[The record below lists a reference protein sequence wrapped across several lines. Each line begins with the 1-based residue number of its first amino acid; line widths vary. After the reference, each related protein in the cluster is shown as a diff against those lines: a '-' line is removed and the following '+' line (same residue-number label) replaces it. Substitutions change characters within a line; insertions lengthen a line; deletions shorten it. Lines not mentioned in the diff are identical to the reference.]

1 MRLLKADGSIQKV
14 ADNAVESGVVLHAD
28 SMVNIDEWRQ
38 SLTDADVVVVNFT
51 SVADGRGFSVVAE
64 LREYD
69 RYTGQV
75 YASGSTN
82 PEQLTLAF
90 QCGCDGVFVDD
101 ESWLRYGE
109 QAWKAA
115 LNPDVRHSYLRYRWH
130 AVASIWEQRQPVSE
144 NNH

>member
-1 MRLLKADGSIQKV
+1 MRLLKADGTIHKV
-14 ADNAVESGVVLHAD
+14 GANAAESGVVLNAD
-28 SMVNIDEWRQ
+28 SMVNSDEWRQ
-38 SLTDADVVVVNFT
+38 SLVSTDVAVVNFA

-64 LREYD
+64 LRED
-69 RYTGQV
+69 NQYTGQI

-101 ESWLRYGE
+101 ESWQRYGE
-109 QAWKAA
+109 QTWKAA
-115 LNPDVRHSYLRYRWH
+115 LSPDVRHSYLRYRWH

-144 NNH
+144 NNR